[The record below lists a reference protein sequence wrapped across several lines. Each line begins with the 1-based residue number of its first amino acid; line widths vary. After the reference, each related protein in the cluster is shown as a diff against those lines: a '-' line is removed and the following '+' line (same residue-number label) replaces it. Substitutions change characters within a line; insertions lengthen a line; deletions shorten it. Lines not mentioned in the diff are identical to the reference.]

1 MAKLSTRDKWR
12 HKSHGNLVYSQRFHH
27 QNFNDTSHDE
37 MNEKEDPLTCVLD
50 GYLGYS
56 QSYSRVM
63 RAKPQT
69 KAFFLT
75 HHA

>member
-1 MAKLSTRDKWR
+1 MVTWFT
-12 HKSHGNLVYSQRFHH
+12 V
-27 QNFNDTSHDE
+27 NFSIIKILMTQVRMRWL